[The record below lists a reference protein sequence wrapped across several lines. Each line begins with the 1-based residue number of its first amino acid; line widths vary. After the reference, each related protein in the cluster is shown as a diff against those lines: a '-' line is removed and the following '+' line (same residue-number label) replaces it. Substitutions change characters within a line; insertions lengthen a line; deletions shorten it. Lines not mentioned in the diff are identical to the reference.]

1 MLCCPSNLP
10 SHCCSNAASV
20 SAKSS
25 GSERSR
31 ATVTARVARKVK
43 VDASASPVKNSPASA
58 QASSLFQRVGGF
70 FSSFFRAGH

>member
-1 MLCCPSNLP
+1 MLPVHLLP
-10 SHCCSNAASV
+10 YRYSNAASV

-43 VDASASPVKNSPASA
+43 VDASASPVKGSPASA

-70 FSSFFRAGH
+70 FSSLFRAGH